1 MFKLELNNLN
11 QTTKITLYLFKN
23 FLLHFMIPHLKLE
36 III

>member
-1 MFKLELNNLN
+1 MFMLELNNLN

-23 FLLHFMIPHLKLE
+23 FLLHFITRHLKLE